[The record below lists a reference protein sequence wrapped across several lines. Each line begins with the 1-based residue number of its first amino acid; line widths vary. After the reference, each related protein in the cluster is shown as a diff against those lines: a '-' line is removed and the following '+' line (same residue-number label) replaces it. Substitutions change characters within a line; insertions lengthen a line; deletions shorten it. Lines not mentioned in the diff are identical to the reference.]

1 MKLAFQIATRF
12 LKSGKIQTFMIIL
25 GIAVGVSVQVFIG
38 SLITG
43 LQRSLVDKTIGS
55 SSQIT
60 IKVENNSSFISNYE
74 TLITQIYELDSQIET
89 ISPSISAGVSL
100 RSLTGTEIIT
110 EQSLLRGFDFVR
122 ANQIY
127 KFNDKLTQGVLPT
140 ESGQIVLGSLLFQSL
155 GIGLNDFIEI
165 VVPSGP
171 FSFEVFEVEVVGV
184 FDFNVRAINQSWSLA
199 SLGVVQNILGQADV
213 VNSIEMQIKDVFE
226 AQAISARIESTL
238 VENDYVVENWIDQNA
253 ELLSG
258 LQGQSVSSLMIQ
270 VFVMISVVLAIAS
283 VLAITVLQ
291 KSKQIGI
298 LKAMGIQDKD
308 ASMVFLFEG
317 LILGVFG
324 AIGGVLLGLGL
335 AVSFTTF
342 AIGAD
347 GNPVVPLFIDYGFIA
362 LSALIAVIAAT
373 IASLIPARKS
383 SKLSV
388 IEVIRNA

>member
-12 LKSGKIQTFMIIL
+12 LKSGKLQTFMIIL

>member
-1 MKLAFQIATRF
+1 MKLAFQIAVRF
-12 LKSGKIQTFMIIL
+12 LKSGKLQTLMIIL

-43 LQRSLVDKTIGS
+43 LQKSLVDKTIGS

-60 IKVENNSSFISNYE
+60 IKVNTTGEY
-74 TLITQIYELDSQIET
+74 ITDYDELMDEINQFDSVKI
-89 ISPSISAGVSL
+89 ISPALNTGVAL
-100 RSLTGTEIIT
+100 RSLDSENPIT
-110 EQSLLRGFDFVR
+110 DQSLLRGFTFEQ
-122 ANQIY
+122 ANEIY
-127 KFNDKLTQGVLPT
+127 KFQDKIVSGRLPNTINEVAIGVLLF
-140 ESGQIVLGSLLFQSL
+140 ESMDIALDDSIDVLVPGSLQTQRMK
-155 GIGLNDFIEI
+155 
-165 VVPSGP
+165 
-171 FSFEVFEVEVVGV
+171 VVGV
-184 FDFNVRAINQSWSLA
+184 FDFNVRAVNESWTLA
-199 SLGVVQNILGQADV
+199 TLESVQALLELDDV
-213 VNSIEMQIKDVFE
+213 VNTVEMQLEDVFLAE
-226 AQAISARIESTL
+226 EMSVSIRSMIVDDSL
-238 VENDYVVENWIDQNA
+238 VVENWIEQNA

-308 ASMVFLFEG
+308 ASLVFLLEG
-317 LILGVFG
+317 FILGVFG
-324 AIGGVLLGLGL
+324 AIAGVLLGLGL
-335 AVSFTTF
+335 SYSFTTF

-347 GNPVVPLFIDYGFIA
+347 GNPVVPLFIDFGFIA
-362 LSALIAVIAAT
+362 LSAVIATMAAT
-373 IASLIPARKS
+373 LAALIPARKS

>member
-1 MKLAFQIATRF
+1 MKLAFQIAVRF
-12 LKSGKIQTFMIIL
+12 LKSGKLQTLMIIL

-43 LQRSLVDKTIGS
+43 LQKSLVDKTIGS

-60 IKVENNSSFISNYE
+60 IKVNTTGEYIDDYE
-74 TLITQIYELDSQIET
+74 DLMDEINQLDSIK
-89 ISPSISAGVSL
+89 IVSPGLNTGVAL
-100 RSLTGTEIIT
+100 RSLDSENPIT
-110 EQSLLRGFDFVR
+110 DQSLLRGFTFEQ
-122 ANQIY
+122 ANEIY
-127 KFNDKLTQGVLPT
+127 KFQDKIVSGRLPNSINEVAIGILLFESMDIALDDSIDVLIP
-140 ESGQIVLGSLLFQSL
+140 GSLQTQRMK
-155 GIGLNDFIEI
+155 
-165 VVPSGP
+165 
-171 FSFEVFEVEVVGV
+171 VVGV
-184 FDFNVRAINQSWSLA
+184 FDFNVRAVNESWTLA
-199 SLGVVQNILGQADV
+199 TLESVQVLLELDDV
-213 VNSIEMQIKDVFE
+213 VNTIEMQVGDVFLAE
-226 AQAISARIESTL
+226 EISVSIRSMIVDDSL
-238 VENDYVVENWIDQNA
+238 VVENWIEQNA

-308 ASMVFLFEG
+308 ASLVFLLEG
-317 LILGVFG
+317 FILGVFG
-324 AIGGVLLGLGL
+324 AIAGVLLGLGL
-335 AVSFTTF
+335 SYSFTTF

-347 GNPVVPLFIDYGFIA
+347 GNPVVPLFIDFGFIA
-362 LSALIAVIAAT
+362 LSAVIATMAAT
-373 IASLIPARKS
+373 LAALIPARKS